1 MKDNTVTSYG
11 MRETARCKEMN
22 TSRHADFYTASLWGH
37 RTKLTIKRTR
47 NPPMPSGSAD
57 MMLNVA
63 VFKYAYS
70 RLNVGTSKIC
80 SCVAEVE
87 PNTRISDGFNK
98 DIEEGRDEYA

>member
-1 MKDNTVTSYG
+1 
-11 MRETARCKEMN
+11 
-22 TSRHADFYTASLWGH
+22 
-37 RTKLTIKRTR
+37 
-47 NPPMPSGSAD
+47 MPSGSAD

-87 PNTRISDGFNK
+87 PNTRISDGFNE
-98 DIEEGRDEYA
+98 DIEEGRDEYACQTMASALAWSHYLQPILLW